1 MLIRPLPGDVIPP
14 WSRPIDEV
22 APEELD
28 TPDPTSFPDDILAYL
43 STTIEEARLL
53 YNADLDIHVTVGMRE
68 ACPHIMDLLTSDLA
82 YDVFVS
88 TTWTG
93 IKISPYHLDTKSG
106 LPEYLK
112 AGTRPVRETLYND
125 AKAEFDRIRTYFY
138 EISTS
143 PIASPLVVA
152 PKATALFIRLCVIA
166 YAI

>member
-1 MLIRPLPGDVIPP
+1 M
-14 WSRPIDEV
+14 W
-22 APEELD
+22 
-28 TPDPTSFPDDILAYL
+28 TSFTHAY
-43 STTIEEARLL
+43 
-53 YNADLDIHVTVGMRE
+53 
-68 ACPHIMDLLTSDLA
+68 SDM
-82 YDVFVS
+82 DVFVS

>member
-82 YDVFVS
+82 YDVFV
-88 TTWTG
+88 
-93 IKISPYHLDTKSG
+93 PY
-106 LPEYLK
+106 
-112 AGTRPVRETLYND
+112 NM
-125 AKAEFDRIRTYFY
+125 DRYQNVTVP
-138 EISTS
+138 S
-143 PIASPLVVA
+143 
-152 PKATALFIRLCVIA
+152 
-166 YAI
+166 